1 MRKEAEVVKAEEMYF
16 VEHLGE
22 LRKRIIITL
31 VMFMAVLAVSFFYVE
46 PIYSWLIRDLDQQL
60 AVLGPSEIL
69 WVYFMISGV
78 IAIALTIPVAA
89 HQTWMFIKPALDKK
103 EQKVTLSYIPALFLL
118 FLLGLSFGYFVVYP
132 MVLNFLLGLSEG
144 NFQTFFTSEKYFKF
158 MLNLTLPFGFLFE
171 IPLVVMF
178 LTSLGII
185 NPVMLA
191 KARKVSYFALVVVA
205 VLITPP
211 DLVSDFLVVIPLLV
225 LYEISIMLSRWV
237 YRKKLA
243 TERLNEQEEKVVQM
257 KRPS

>member
-1 MRKEAEVVKAEEMYF
+1 MKTEEMFF
-16 VEHLGE
+16 VDHLGE

-31 VMFMAVLAVSFFYVE
+31 VVFMTVLAVSFFYVQ

-78 IAIALTIPVAA
+78 IAIALTIPIAA
-89 HQTWMFIKPALDKK
+89 YQTWLFIKPALNKK
-103 EQKVTLSYIPALFLL
+103 EQKITLSYIPALFLL
-118 FLLGLSFGYFVVYP
+118 FITGLSFGYFVVYP

-144 NFQTFFTSEKYFKF
+144 HFQTFFTSEKYFKF

-178 LTSLGII
+178 LTSLGIL
-185 NPVMLA
+185 NPYVLT
-191 KARKVSYFALVVVA
+191 KARKVSYFTLVVVA

-243 TERLNEQEEKVVQM
+243 NESHTLQEEKVVKM
-257 KRPS
+257 RRPS